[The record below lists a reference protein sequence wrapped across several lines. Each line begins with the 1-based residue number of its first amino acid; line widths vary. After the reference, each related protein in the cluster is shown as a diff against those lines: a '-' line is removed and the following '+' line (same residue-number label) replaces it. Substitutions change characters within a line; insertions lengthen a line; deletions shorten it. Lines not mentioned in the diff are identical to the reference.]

1 MKLAEND
8 HWLMMPILARF
19 LCAGLLALLCLFPV
33 TASGAQ
39 PEAGT
44 LEIRIKDHR
53 DAIGDFT
60 RLDIRIDSIAVGAKS
75 GLALWRA
82 AWKELK
88 PSLDTV
94 DLTQYVGK
102 KTLAV
107 FSGAVEP
114 GAFDGFHLKLRSIDG
129 VLKKTQKGTPVKN
142 SVGPVKAAFE
152 VLAKGETV
160 LVIDL
165 TVMHMSDHP
174 PRGYELEIKGYEIIT
189 NGKLLRKVPPA

>member
-1 MKLAEND
+1 V
-8 HWLMMPILARF
+8 P
-19 LCAGLLALLCLFPV
+19 
-33 TASGAQ
+33 ASGAQ

-60 RLDIRIDSIAVGAKS
+60 KLDIRIDSIAVSPQS
-75 GLALWRA
+75 GLALWQA
-82 AWKELK
+82 AWKDLK
-88 PSLDTV
+88 PSPDAV

-107 FSGAVEP
+107 FRGAMEP
-114 GAFDGFHLKLRSIDG
+114 GGFNGFHLKLRSIDG
-129 VLKKTQKGTPVKN
+129 VLKKTKKSAPVKN
-142 SVGPVKAAFE
+142 SVGPVKVPFE

-165 TVMHMSDHP
+165 TVMDMSDHP
-174 PRGYELEIKGYEIIT
+174 PRGYELEIQGYEVIT
-189 NGKLLRKVPPA
+189 NGKLTRRVPPA

>member
-1 MKLAEND
+1 MNSFAACCRSIIPTLS
-8 HWLMMPILARF
+8 RF
-19 LCAGLLALLCLFPV
+19 LCGGLLAALCLFPGP
-33 TASGAQ
+33 ASGAQ

-60 RLDIRIDSIAVGAKS
+60 RLDIRIDSIAVSPQS
-75 GLALWRA
+75 GLTLWQA
-82 AWKELK
+82 AWKDLK
-88 PSLDTV
+88 PSPDAV

-107 FSGAVEP
+107 FRGAMEP
-114 GAFDGFHLKLRSIDG
+114 GGFNGFHLKLRSIGG
-129 VLKKTQKGTPVKN
+129 VLKKTKKSVPVKN
-142 SVGPVKAAFE
+142 SVGPVKVPFE

-165 TVMHMSDHP
+165 TVMDMSDHP
-174 PRGYELEIKGYEIIT
+174 PRGYELEIQGYEVIT
-189 NGKLLRKVPPA
+189 NGKLTRRLPPA